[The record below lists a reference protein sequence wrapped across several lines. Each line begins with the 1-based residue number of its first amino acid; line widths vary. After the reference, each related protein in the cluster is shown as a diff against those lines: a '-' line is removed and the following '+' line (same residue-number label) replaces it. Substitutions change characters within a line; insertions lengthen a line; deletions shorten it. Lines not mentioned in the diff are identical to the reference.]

1 MKKADIPVVK
11 RSLFS
16 WVFAGNVKLQIT
28 LLFIIV
34 VMVFARVVPLEMQ
47 KRIVNEAINLRSI
60 DLLLMY
66 CGIYLVAVIFFSAL
80 KYLTNV
86 IQTLITQRTTA
97 RMRKELYHHI
107 LTLPLG
113 FFRNAAGICRL
124 PFYSESFAGG
134 RIIEYLPHR
143 RFPGPGAPERGQP
156 RQQTA
161 GRCGPAAIQP
171 YRRVHYGHS
180 RDPRQRCLPHRKS
193 KI

>member
-1 MKKADIPVVK
+1 MKDAKIPVVK

-16 WVFAGNVKLQIT
+16 WVFAGNVKLQLT

-34 VMVFARVVPLEMQ
+34 VMVFARVLPLEMQ

-60 DLLLMY
+60 DLLFMY

-113 FFRNAAGICRL
+113 FFRNTQPGLVVNSLIAELTMPGN
-124 PFYSESFAGG
+124 FAGM
-134 RIIEYLPHR
+134 
-143 RFPGPGAPERGQP
+143 
-156 RQQTA
+156 
-161 GRCGPAAIQP
+161 AIA
-171 YRRVHYGHS
+171 
-180 RDPRQRCLPHRKS
+180 
-193 KI
+193 